1 MKKVMPLWICMLI
14 LTFTGCGYL
23 QGYFQMIKEQGVSE
37 EYQRSLREWTREMTA
52 HSQFETKFYISATYR
67 SLAFNEAFLREQ
79 VRVRQWSE
87 ARVKERE
94 EAWIQTHSAYREFLV
109 YAYTD
114 NMEANDLDR
123 QGSLWSVFLREGTGK
138 RYEPLEIRRVERI
151 TPEIEA
157 FFPFVNKYYGRCYI
171 VKFPAG
177 ETNIDQHLVF
187 SSVLGKVDL
196 VWQAGG
202 HTPVAPSR

>member
-1 MKKVMPLWICMLI
+1 VKKVMPLWISMLI

-23 QGYFQMIKEQGVSE
+23 QGYLQMIKEQGVSE

-79 VRVRQWSE
+79 ARVRQWSE

-94 EAWIQTHSAYREFLV
+94 EAWMQTDSAYREFLV

-202 HTPVAPSR
+202 HTPIAPSR